1 MTSKDF
7 DEVASALHK
16 IYKWPLKWP
25 QLFQVDPG
33 LEFMG
38 PATKEME
45 KRKKNIRGGRTEIHR
60 DQAIVKRYNCT
71 LAKRLLG
78 HQYAVE
84 MLLPQSQRYSE
95 WLARLPALASALSRE
110 VTRVTGK
117 KPVAA
122 IKVKAVYSKP
132 STPYDRP
139 VGVREK
145 MAPHRDFTRCAD
157 LSSRRFH
164 SLCTPRSYAFPKR
177 RSACHTICS
186 QKLEYLG
193 KKCLL

>member
-1 MTSKDF
+1 MAFEIATA
-7 DEVASALHK
+7 ASGRPWPR
-16 IYKWPLKWP
+16 IY
-25 QLFQVDPG
+25 
-33 LEFMG
+33 G
-38 PATKEME
+38 PCHERNGKTQ
-45 KRKKNIRGGRTEIHR
+45 KKHSRGRTEIHR

-84 MLLPQSQRYSE
+84 MLLPEGQRYSE
-95 WLARLPALASALSRE
+95 WVARLTALASALSGE

-117 KPVAA
+117 KPVAV

-145 MAPHRDFTRCAD
+145 MAPHRASTAAQIFPQDAFTRCV
-157 LSSRRFH
+157 LQGR
-164 SLCTPRSYAFPKR
+164 TPFQSVDQLAIPSVPKILNT
-177 RSACHTICS
+177 SASNACS
-186 QKLEYLG
+186 EF
-193 KKCLL
+193 